1 MRLDSFLFEAGYF
14 SSRNKA
20 AECVKRG
27 EVLLDGKIEKKPS
40 KEVSGTEKI
49 EIISPKK
56 FVSLG
61 GYKLDKALS
70 DFSVDVNG
78 LTFADIG
85 ASTGGFTDCLLQRG
99 AKKVY
104 AVDVGENLLDER
116 LKSDSRVIALDKVNA
131 RNMTEQTIGEKV
143 DGVVADCSFISLKLV
158 LPATLKILKPDG
170 FIVALIKPQFEC
182 EGKGLTKTGLLREE
196 KARVKIVEDISDFAS
211 SLSLVTENATHAPVN
226 KDKNVE
232 YLVKFSFTGKQMT
245 KEQILNSIRVKT

>member
-27 EVLLDGKIEKKPS
+27 EVLLDGKVEKKPS
-40 KEVSGTEKI
+40 KEVSGAEKI

-104 AVDVGENLLDER
+104 FVEKNRKNAEMIKQNLETCKASKDEFEIDVCDYASMLEKTNEKFDFVYMDPPYKNLEFYLT
-116 LKSDSRVIALDKVNA
+116 AA
-131 RNMTEQTIGEKV
+131 
-143 DGVVADCSFISLKLV
+143 
-158 LPATLKILKPDG
+158 KILKERNLLNNDALLICEHDAKQEILLPSFSLISRKKYG
-170 FIVALIKPQFEC
+170 IKMLSYFILEMETQPLPNF
-182 EGKGLTKTGLLREE
+182 
-196 KARVKIVEDISDFAS
+196 D
-211 SLSLVTENATHAPVN
+211 
-226 KDKNVE
+226 
-232 YLVKFSFTGKQMT
+232 
-245 KEQILNSIRVKT
+245 

>member
-27 EVLLDGKIEKKPS
+27 EVLFDGKVEKKPS